1 MGRRVARER
10 AAAERALARRV
21 AARRAAVRR
30 RNALRRSGAR
40 VCFEE
45 GGKRT
50 CRRPAPLVCVK
61 APSGRT
67 VCRARR
73 D

>member
-1 MGRRVARER
+1 
-10 AAAERALARRV
+10 V

-40 VCFEE
+40 FCFEVA
-45 GGKRT
+45 GKRV
-50 CRRPAPLVCVK
+50 CRRPAPLVCFK
-61 APSGRT
+61 PEGSERT

-73 D
+73 R